1 MGERYFDFSESR
13 KTACFTLFVFDK
25 SQYSTLFG
33 SMSDGSKRTYFSL
46 FLNNGKLK
54 IESKGYS
61 GGPFDLPDT
70 ETASSS
76 MYEVGWNFI

>member
-1 MGERYFDFSESR
+1 MSTTDLDFSLSA
-13 KTACFTLFVFDK
+13 KTACFTIFVFEK
-25 SQYSTLFG
+25 FQYSTLFG
-33 SMSDGSKRTYFSL
+33 SMSNGAKRTYLAFML
-46 FLNNGKLK
+46 KNGKLK

-76 MYEVGWNFI
+76 MYDVGWNFI